1 MKQRARKE
9 TPERTWTIRTEGTYM
24 IHARV
29 PHELRDRLKAY
40 VDATAYTITDTMI
53 AALEKY
59 LKERGF

>member
-1 MKQRARKE
+1 MKLKARKNV
-9 TPERTWTIRTEGTYM
+9 TERTWTIRTEGSYM

-29 PHELRDRLKAY
+29 PHQLRDRLKSY
-40 VDATAYTITDTMI
+40 VDATAYTITDTII